1 MFDTIVNLRTLVL
14 HTKHILR
21 NCIIYCLKDL
31 FCHIMRPPGEWALKF
46 LNYFCTLLKDHV
58 GISIIHYLFIIIKSS
73 VSVSLLDSSVKKMLA
88 LLEVELKKIKE
99 KEKKIYA
106 GMFDRHSQKE

>member
-1 MFDTIVNLRTLVL
+1 
-14 HTKHILR
+14 
-21 NCIIYCLKDL
+21 
-31 FCHIMRPPGEWALKF
+31 MRPPGEWALKF

-58 GISIIHYLFIIIKSS
+58 EISIIHYLFIIIKSS
-73 VSVSLLDSSVKKMLA
+73 VSVSLLDSSIKKMLA

>member
-1 MFDTIVNLRTLVL
+1 
-14 HTKHILR
+14 
-21 NCIIYCLKDL
+21 
-31 FCHIMRPPGEWALKF
+31 MRPPGEWALKF

-73 VSVSLLDSSVKKMLA
+73 VSVSLLDSSIKKMLA

>member
-1 MFDTIVNLRTLVL
+1 M
-14 HTKHILR
+14 
-21 NCIIYCLKDL
+21 
-31 FCHIMRPPGEWALKF
+31 
-46 LNYFCTLLKDHV
+46 KDHV
-58 GISIIHYLFIIIKSS
+58 GISIIHYLFIIIKSI
-73 VSVSLLDSSVKKMLA
+73 VSVSLLDSSIKKMLA